1 MKRKEIILLA
11 LVVLLG
17 AGAVTGGQAGGHL
30 DEQNRVAAVEPQDI
44 VAGQQGL
51 GFALLKVLSS
61 RAAGQ
66 NVFISPLSVSTAF
79 SMACAGARGDTRA
92 KLSQALRLPSAD
104 QAAINKGFR
113 GLVAGIAGRSAE
125 IAVEIADS
133 IFVSSKYKL
142 EPAFVQQA
150 RTFFDAEVQSLDF
163 ASAGAPARVNA
174 WVSQKTHGKIPE
186 IVQRINPGSVTI
198 LLNAAYFKGPW
209 STPFKKAATRE
220 ADFHLASGSSKKVQ
234 MMRQVAFI
242 DYLKRKDFQAVSLPY
257 KDPRFAAC
265 IFLPDKSSSLDALR
279 KGLSP
284 DMWRSWMGKL
294 SARHGQPALQ
304 GPPLCR
310 LHFPARQELQPRC
323 PAERALPGYVEVVD
337 GQALGAARRA
347 CPAQVQAQVF
357 DLSQGGDDRA
367 WRRRSLR
374 PGESGFFGNA
384 RPAAAAFHKRG
395 QAQDLPERGRVRH
408 RVRRRNRDC
417 HDGSLGDG
425 AGGGVPRDR

>member
-294 SARHGQPALQ
+294 SARHG
-304 GPPLCR
+304 
-310 LHFPARQELQPRC
+310 EL
-323 PAERALPGYVEVVD
+323 ALPRFKLKYSTSLKEAMT
-337 GQALGAARRA
+337 ALGAGVAFDPEKADFSGMHAPPPPLSISEARHKTY
-347 CPAQVQAQVF
+347 
-357 DLSQGGDDRA
+357 LSVD
-367 WRRRSLR
+367 
-374 PGESGFFGNA
+374 EFGTE
-384 RPAAAAFHKRG
+384 AAAATEIAMMGASAMVPAEEFHVIVDRPFLFAIVHKDTG
-395 QAQDLPERGRVRH
+395 AILFI
-408 RVRRRNRDC
+408 
-417 HDGSLGDG
+417 GSIYEPG
-425 AGGGVPRDR
+425 